1 MTKYTATCTRSG
13 SWWAISVPELRGVHS
28 QARRLDQV
36 EAMAREAIALMLDVR
51 PDSFEVEVRPEVPRV
66 VARARQA
73 RAAQRQAEQSAEA
86 ATLSAARELLGQGY
100 TVRDAGALLGISPQR
115 ISQLTGKAAVRKA
128 APRRAAAKT
137 PKTQKPAKRTV
148 AA

>member
-1 MTKYTATCTRSG
+1 MTKYTAICVRSG
-13 SWWAISVPELRGVHS
+13 NWWAISVPEIRGVHS
-28 QARRLDQV
+28 QARRLDKV
-36 EAMAREAIALMLDVR
+36 EAMAREAIALMLDVK
-51 PDSFEVEVRPEVPRV
+51 PNSFEVEVRPEVPSV

-86 ATLSAARELLGQGY
+86 ATLNAARELLGKGY

-115 ISQLTGKAAVRKA
+115 ISQLTGKATVRKA
-128 APRRAAAKT
+128 APRRSAKSAQST
-137 PKTQKPAKRTV
+137 KPAKRTI